1 MPITPWLIRLYL
13 CSPIRPMA
21 GQCYSLRA
29 NEHPAPGTTLIE
41 ATKLHMWNG
50 KSVSVVFPAY
60 NEEENIAVAVKDF
73 LGVGVVDEVIVVD
86 NNSYDQTAERA
97 REAGGR
103 VISEAT
109 QGYGAALT
117 RGLAEAKG
125 ELIILAEPD
134 GTFTSRDIIK
144 LLAYEDDFDIVCGTR
159 TTRELIWEQANM
171 DWFRRFGNI
180 IVAKMIELLFDGPSL
195 NDGGCT
201 LRLISR
207 SARDMLVRRL
217 TSRDLTF
224 CPK

>member
-13 CSPIRPMA
+13 RSPIRPMA
-21 GQCYSLRA
+21 GQSYSLRA
-29 NEHPAPGTTLIE
+29 K

-134 GTFTSRDIIK
+134 GTLTSRDIIK
-144 LLAYEDDFDIVCGTR
+144 SWLMRMTLILCAELA
-159 TTRELIWEQANM
+159 QHA
-171 DWFRRFGNI
+171 
-180 IVAKMIELLFDGPSL
+180 S
-195 NDGGCT
+195 
-201 LRLISR
+201 
-207 SARDMLVRRL
+207 
-217 TSRDLTF
+217 
-224 CPK
+224 

>member
-1 MPITPWLIRLYL
+1 
-13 CSPIRPMA
+13 MA
-21 GQCYSLRA
+21 R
-29 NEHPAPGTTLIE
+29 
-41 ATKLHMWNG
+41 
-50 KSVSVVFPAY
+50 VSVLFFPAY

-134 GTFTSRDIIK
+134 GTLTSRDIIK
-144 LLAYEDDFDIVCGTR
+144 SWLMRMTLILCAELA
-159 TTRELIWEQANM
+159 QHA
-171 DWFRRFGNI
+171 
-180 IVAKMIELLFDGPSL
+180 S
-195 NDGGCT
+195 
-201 LRLISR
+201 
-207 SARDMLVRRL
+207 
-217 TSRDLTF
+217 
-224 CPK
+224 

>member
-117 RGLAEAKG
+117 RGLAEAKA

-144 LLAYEDDFDIVCGTR
+144 SWLMRMTLILCAKLA
-159 TTRELIWEQANM
+159 QHA
-171 DWFRRFGNI
+171 
-180 IVAKMIELLFDGPSL
+180 S
-195 NDGGCT
+195 
-201 LRLISR
+201 
-207 SARDMLVRRL
+207 
-217 TSRDLTF
+217 
-224 CPK
+224 